1 MRKIFAKVHQKL
13 DRSWQLKSGQRC
25 SFSSF
30 HWEVSVYFDE
40 CLTCFQAN
48 FTTSINPFPL
58 LIDIFSKKR
67 ESIFLHPLIVWYL
80 CISLSVFQLTN
91 SKNFFC
97 FSVLLKAFYLFCH
110 RSWHEMKNI
119 HSAVSSELFQR
130 VVFVLQRFANKIF
143 VLHILL
149 IILWLFTS
157 ILMSYSLTTA
167 KI

>member
-1 MRKIFAKVHQKL
+1 MDH
-13 DRSWQLKSGQRC
+13 SWQLKSGQRC

-91 SKNFFC
+91 SKKLFLP
-97 FSVLLKAFYLFCH
+97 FSTSQGFLLILSSFLTWNEKYSL
-110 RSWHEMKNI
+110 
-119 HSAVSSELFQR
+119 SSELFQN
-130 VVFVLQRFANKIF
+130 VVLVLQRLANKIF

-149 IILWLFTS
+149 ITLWLFTS

>member
-91 SKNFFC
+91 SKKLFLP
-97 FSVLLKAFYLFCH
+97 FSTSQGF
-110 RSWHEMKNI
+110 
-119 HSAVSSELFQR
+119 
-130 VVFVLQRFANKIF
+130 
-143 VLHILL
+143 LL
-149 IILWLFTS
+149 ILSSFLTWNEK
-157 ILMSYSLTTA
+157 YSLSFES
-167 KI
+167 ISENGVLF